1 MCALLFFYNP
11 GYQLLIVLTPYIKK
25 FTMSR
30 PISRQFIDK
39 ARAILVKRQ
48 VTTNAVTEIAKN
60 KSKRLV
66 FDSRSP
72 SLQDFL
78 AQRQLP
84 TKPIDSALAKPDQI
98 PYLQA
103 QGQQLGRGRKFY
115 IEVYGCQVRCP
126 PPLFFLTALN

>member
-1 MCALLFFYNP
+1 
-11 GYQLLIVLTPYIKK
+11 
-25 FTMSR
+25 MSR
-30 PISRQFIDK
+30 LLSKQFLEK
-39 ARAILVKRQ
+39 TRAFVVKRHL
-48 VTTNAVTEIAKN
+48 TTQTAADLAKS
-60 KSKRLV
+60 KGKRLV

-84 TKPIDSALAKPDQI
+84 TKPIDSALARPDEI

-115 IEVYGCQVRCP
+115 IEVYGCQVR
-126 PPLFFLTALN
+126 FFF